1 MNTTPEMDRKAYELA
16 RGYLL
21 TIPGVTEIIV
31 EKYQNLPSSRPKPS
45 SKNDLYHRL
54 LDSAQNANMK
64 ANVIGDAIGGVDRL
78 ALISN
83 DFDSEY
89 VLKTYAS
96 NWEAVLDQIVEK
108 LKPRG
113 KVRRTSRSIWPRYCQ
128 TILSA
133 AEFIDQF
140 DSADE
145 FFEWV
150 DGFDRDA
157 RSRACLPML
166 LDHEIEGFGFALSC
180 NFLKELGYVNF
191 PKPDVHLRYIFTAL
205 GLCDEGI
212 DDYKLFKAIIR
223 VARNARVTPY
233 ALDKVFWLIGSGNFY
248 ADPEIGSIGRRQE
261 DFIKFAR
268 SNMASP

>member
-96 NWEAVLDQIVEK
+96 NWEAVLDQLVEK
-108 LKPRG
+108 LTPRG
-113 KVRRTSRSIWPRYCQ
+113 KVRRTSRSIWPR
-128 TILSA
+128 
-133 AEFIDQF
+133 
-140 DSADE
+140 
-145 FFEWV
+145 
-150 DGFDRDA
+150 
-157 RSRACLPML
+157 
-166 LDHEIEGFGFALSC
+166 
-180 NFLKELGYVNF
+180 
-191 PKPDVHLRYIFTAL
+191 
-205 GLCDEGI
+205 
-212 DDYKLFKAIIR
+212 
-223 VARNARVTPY
+223 
-233 ALDKVFWLIGSGNFY
+233 
-248 ADPEIGSIGRRQE
+248 
-261 DFIKFAR
+261 
-268 SNMASP
+268 